1 MFIPSLK
8 SLAVGAL
15 ALCVAAPAIAQQ
27 VTLAHDK
34 AFWEPGWIA
43 TGAEAG
49 FTQTAYP
56 TDQYVG
62 FIQSSVAAGTQPGLF
77 TWWTGRALDDL
88 AASGGIAQVDDI
100 WDKAVAEGQFPEG
113 LRALFSVD
121 GKAYALPVNVSR
133 WVVLY
138 NKDIFAKNGLSEPA
152 TWEEFE
158 SAMATL
164 KAAGVTPINAT
175 VQDGWRGFIWFQEL
189 MLRTNPEAY
198 NALHTGKLAYD
209 SPEVK
214 AVFDIWTDWASKGY
228 FSDPRSTTE
237 AADFAGGNAAMYLM
251 GEWVIGGLKEAG
263 MDVDNNLGVFF
274 MPNRDPAMGS
284 TLIVEGG
291 PLVLSAKATDADRAA
306 FEYWATEKAGNTWA
320 NSMQLFNG
328 NLNVAPPNPVVGEVT
343 AEMSEKGTGAYQRW
357 WEAVP
362 TDIRGDLV
370 AELSSFVL
378 NPTADQATQAMANM
392 QALNADYWAN
402 R

>member
-1 MFIPSLK
+1 MFIPRLK
-8 SLAVGAL
+8 SLAIGAL
-15 ALCVAAPAIAQQ
+15 ALCVAVPAMAQQ

-34 AFWEPGWIA
+34 AFWDPGWTA
-43 TGAEAG
+43 TAAEAG
-49 FTQTAYP
+49 FTPTAYP
-56 TDQYVG
+56 TDQFVG

-88 AASGGIAQVDDI
+88 AASGGIAPVDEI
-100 WDKAVAEGQFPEG
+100 WDKAIADGQFPEG

-121 GKAYALPVNVSR
+121 GKAYALPVNVAR

-138 NKDIFAKNGLSEPA
+138 NKDTFAKNGLSEPK

-158 SAMATL
+158 AAMATL
-164 KAAGVTPINAT
+164 KAAGITPINAT

-189 MLRTNPEAY
+189 MLRTNPDAY
-198 NALHTGKLAYD
+198 NALHSGELAYD

-214 AVFDIWTDWASKGY
+214 AAFDIWTDWASKGY

-237 AADFAGGNAAMYLM
+237 APDFAGGNAAMYLM

-263 MDVDNNLGVFF
+263 MDVDNNLGVFL
-274 MPNRDPAMGS
+274 MPNRDPAMAS

-291 PLVLSAKATDADRAA
+291 PLVLSAKATEADRAA
-306 FEYWATEKAGNTWA
+306 FEYWATEKAANTWA
-320 NSMQLFNG
+320 KSMQLFNG
-328 NLNVAPPNPVVGEVT
+328 NLNVAPPNPVFGEVT
-343 AEMSEKGTGAYQRW
+343 ADMSEKDTVAYQRW

-362 TDIRGDLV
+362 TEIRGDLV

-378 NPTADQATQAMANM
+378 NPTADQAAQAMANM

>member
-1 MFIPSLK
+1 
-8 SLAVGAL
+8 
-15 ALCVAAPAIAQQ
+15 
-27 VTLAHDK
+27 
-34 AFWEPGWIA
+34 
-43 TGAEAG
+43 
-49 FTQTAYP
+49 
-56 TDQYVG
+56 
-62 FIQSSVAAGTQPGLF
+62 
-77 TWWTGRALDDL
+77 
-88 AASGGIAQVDDI
+88 
-100 WDKAVAEGQFPEG
+100 
-113 LRALFSVD
+113 
-121 GKAYALPVNVSR
+121 
-133 WVVLY
+133 
-138 NKDIFAKNGLSEPA
+138 
-152 TWEEFE
+152 
-158 SAMATL
+158 MATL

-263 MDVDNNLGVFF
+263 MDVDNNLGVFL

-328 NLNVAPPNPVVGEVT
+328 NLNVEPPNPVVGEVT
-343 AEMSEKGTGAYQRW
+343 AEMADKGTVAYQRW

-362 TDIRGDLV
+362 TEIRGDLV

-378 NPTADQATQAMANM
+378 NPTGDQAKESMANM
-392 QALNADYWAN
+392 QALNAEYWAN
-402 R
+402 Q

>member
-1 MFIPSLK
+1 MFTPKLK
-8 SLAVGAL
+8 SLAIGAL
-15 ALCVAAPAIAQQ
+15 AVCVAAPALAQQ

-34 AFWEPGWIA
+34 AFWEPGWAA

-49 FTQTAYP
+49 FTPTAYP

-77 TWWTGRALDDL
+77 TWWSGRALDDL
-88 AASGGIAQVDDI
+88 AASGGIAPVDDI
-100 WDKAVAEGQFPEG
+100 WNKAIADGQFSEG

-121 GKAYALPVNVSR
+121 GKAYALPVNVAR
-133 WVVLY
+133 WVVIY
-138 NKDIFAKNGLSEPA
+138 NKEIFAKNGLSEPA

-263 MDVDNNLGVFF
+263 MDVDNNLGVFL

-328 NLNVAPPNPVVGEVT
+328 NLNVEPPNPVVGEVT
-343 AEMSEKGTGAYQRW
+343 AEMADKGTVAYQRW

-362 TDIRGDLV
+362 TEIRGDLV

-378 NPTADQATQAMANM
+378 NPTGDQAKESMANM
-392 QALNADYWAN
+392 QALNAEYWAN
-402 R
+402 Q